1 MKIDQTQEAHLKDA
15 MASSIAYWIRNE
27 PVLEMMLAK
36 VAEIPE
42 LDSLNAE
49 LLADALDS
57 MEIDA
62 GTLMSA
68 HIKSEQ
74 TQTIIYMNHD
84 LARRR
89 VDRIDEH
96 GC

>member
-1 MKIDQTQEAHLKDA
+1 MKMNSGQEEFLQDV
-15 MASSIAYWIRNE
+15 MAETIAYYIHKDQG
-27 PVLEMMLAK
+27 LGMILTK

-49 LLADALDS
+49 LLADAFDC
-57 MEIDA
+57 MKVDV

-68 HIKSEQ
+68 YIKSEQ
-74 TQTIIYMNHD
+74 THSMVQMNHD

-89 VDRIDEH
+89 VDRFDEH
-96 GC
+96 GR

>member
-1 MKIDQTQEAHLKDA
+1 MKINSGQEEFLQDA
-15 MASSIAYWIRNE
+15 MAETIAYYIHKE
-27 PVLEMMLAK
+27 QVLGMILTK

-49 LLADALDS
+49 LLADAFDC
-57 MEIDA
+57 MKVDV

-68 HIKSEQ
+68 YIKSEQ
-74 TQTIIYMNHD
+74 THSMVQMNHD

-89 VDRIDEH
+89 VDRFDEH
-96 GC
+96 GR

>member
-1 MKIDQTQEAHLKDA
+1 MKINSGQKAFLQDA
-15 MASSIAYWIRNE
+15 MAETIAYYIHKE
-27 PVLEMMLAK
+27 QVLEMIVTK

-49 LLADALDS
+49 LLADAFDC
-57 MEIDA
+57 MKVDV

-68 HIKSEQ
+68 YIKSEQ
-74 TQTIIYMNHD
+74 THSMIQMNHD

-89 VDRIDEH
+89 VDRLDEH
-96 GC
+96 GR

>member
-1 MKIDQTQEAHLKDA
+1 MKINSGQEAFLQDV
-15 MASSIAYWIRNE
+15 MAETIAYYIHKER
-27 PVLEMMLAK
+27 VLGMILAK

-49 LLADALDS
+49 LLADAFDC
-57 MEIDA
+57 MKVDV

-68 HIKSEQ
+68 YLKSEQ
-74 TQTIIYMNHD
+74 THSLVQMNHD

-89 VDRIDEH
+89 VDRFDEH
-96 GC
+96 GR